1 MLFRTHASSCIA
13 LAAFAL
19 CPVCGSLLQ
28 VMIALAVET
37 LRGQQ
42 QELIAARAVIE
53 GHVGIVPLAVDFAA
67 APHMQFVVL
76 LSRSGGR
83 QTCDG
88 LGPDS
93 CLQAHQAKKLRI
105 ALADAFF
112 VAACTLTSPQDAV
125 RKRTIAKRNVIV
137 FLFVLRFIFFL
148 HDIEY
153 QVFIENLTLSINFVI
168 SVTIPKPL
176 E

>member
-13 LAAFAL
+13 IAAFAL
-19 CPVCGSLLQ
+19 CHVCASLLQ

-112 VAACTLTSPQDAV
+112 VVQKSGEAVGSIRISIVIGIMLDQALMALTFCFCVLQALIAALVMRRSFCA
-125 RKRTIAKRNVIV
+125 
-137 FLFVLRFIFFL
+137 
-148 HDIEY
+148 
-153 QVFIENLTLSINFVI
+153 
-168 SVTIPKPL
+168 
-176 E
+176 